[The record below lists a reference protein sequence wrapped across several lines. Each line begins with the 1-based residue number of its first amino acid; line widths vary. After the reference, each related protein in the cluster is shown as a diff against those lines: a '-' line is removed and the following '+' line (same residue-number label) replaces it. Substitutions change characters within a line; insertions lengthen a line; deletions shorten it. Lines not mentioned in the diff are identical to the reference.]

1 MGSGRTTLKLPEYLA
16 CGKCVLASD
25 VGEARRL
32 IGENGQ
38 LLRYAGGRDLAYA
51 RAMAAAVVALPDRAE
66 LDRRGA
72 SGVERPGS
80 SAGSMWRTA
89 SARPSSWPSEAG
101 RDLPLGVV
109 RVLRGLTDFGT
120 ALRGRARGQR
130 GALVPK
136 AEPAGE

>member
-1 MGSGRTTLKLPEYLA
+1 M
-16 CGKCVLASD
+16 LASD

-72 SGVERPGS
+72 SGVER
-80 SAGSMWRTA
+80 
-89 SARPSSWPSEAG
+89 ARE
-101 RDLPLGVV
+101 
-109 RVLRGLTDFGT
+109 FGWEHV
-120 ALRGRARGQR
+120 ADRFCQAVELAVGG
-130 GALVPK
+130 GA
-136 AEPAGE
+136 